1 MTRNKKTRRPYRP
14 RPVTAHTMT
23 LALHYAAKPAKAD
36 CDDVLAPLKTA
47 LRALREGVA
56 IEYQWSIAAGA
67 VNVAMAIEQQGAV
80 TGLRGHLQAAEAA
93 LQAIYDRAI
102 RTGGGRWIRV
112 TLYGSEIEQL
122 QLFFE
127 LHEFQIKQLGRAEF
141 LAAIDAA
148 QKEIIREGNTL
159 TVVTDTQPER
169 LEA

>member
-1 MTRNKKTRRPYRP
+1 
-14 RPVTAHTMT
+14 
-23 LALHYAAKPAKAD
+23 
-36 CDDVLAPLKTA
+36 

-67 VNVAMAIEQQGAV
+67 VNVAMAIEQQGVV
-80 TGLRGHLQAAEAA
+80 TGLRGHLQAAQAA

-102 RTGGGRWIRV
+102 RLGGGRWLRV
-112 TLYGSEIEQL
+112 TLYGHEIEQL

-127 LHEFQIKQLGRAEF
+127 LHEFQLQQLGRAEL

-148 QKEIIREGNTL
+148 QKQIIGEGNTL

-169 LEA
+169 LAA